1 MYYLTMTLKDA
12 VKAILGKF
20 SLAITQ
26 KSKLVELTEVYR
38 SHELLISKL
47 DLLDVIFK
55 SSGDL
60 VSPKL
65 IIEAGLSSTSQL
77 GQDLFA
83 LSQSRFKRNGFFV
96 EFGATNGI
104 DLSNSL
110 LLEKNFGWDGILVE
124 PSKTWQTSLEI
135 NRGVTID
142 YSCIWT
148 ESGVELDFNETD
160 AAQLSTIDIYSN
172 LDFHAELRESGR
184 KYKVQTLSLNDLLE
198 KYSAPSAI
206 DYLSIDTEGS
216 EFEILKAVDFGKW
229 KFRVITCEHN
239 YTPNRSKIEEL
250 LYRNGYKR
258 VLTKISKFD
267 DWYVLDDY

>member
-1 MYYLTMTLKDA
+1 MNLKEA
-12 VKAILGKF
+12 VKVILGKF
-20 SLAITQ
+20 GLAMTQ
-26 KSKLVELTEVYR
+26 KSELMELVQLYR
-38 SHELLISKL
+38 GHELMISKL
-47 DLLDVIFK
+47 DLFDVIFK
-55 SSGDL
+55 SSENS
-60 VSPKL
+60 VSPRL

-83 LSQSRFKRNGFFV
+83 LSQTNFKRNGYFV
-96 EFGATNGI
+96 EFGATNGV

-124 PSKTWQTSLEI
+124 PSKTWQPSLKM
-135 NRGVTID
+135 NRKVTID
-142 YSCIWT
+142 FSCIWKQ
-148 ESGVELDFNETD
+148 SGIELDFNETD
-160 AAQLSTIDIYSN
+160 AAQLSTIDSYSN

-198 KYSAPSAI
+198 KHSAPRII

-216 EFEILKAVDFGKW
+216 EFEILEAVDFEKW
-229 KFRVITCEHN
+229 KFRLITCEHN

-258 VLTKISKFD
+258 VHTEISKFD
-267 DWYVLDDY
+267 DWYVLDEY

>member
-1 MYYLTMTLKDA
+1 MNLKEV
-12 VKAILGKF
+12 VKVILGKF
-20 SLAITQ
+20 GLAMTQ
-26 KSKLVELTEVYR
+26 KSMLGELVQLYR
-38 SHELLISKL
+38 GHELIISKL

-83 LSQSRFKRNGFFV
+83 LSQTGFKRNGFFV
-96 EFGATNGI
+96 EFGATNGV

-124 PSKTWQTSLEI
+124 PSKTWQPSLKM
-135 NRGVTID
+135 NRKVTFD
-142 YSCIWT
+142 FSCIWNK
-148 ESGVELDFNETD
+148 SGIELDFNETD
-160 AAQLSTIDIYSN
+160 AAQLSTIDSYSN

-184 KYKVQTLSLNDLLE
+184 KYRVQTLSLNDLLE
-198 KYSAPSAI
+198 KHSAPRII

-216 EFEILKAVDFGKW
+216 EFEILEAVDFEKW
-229 KFRVITCEHN
+229 KFRLITCEHN

-250 LYRNGYKR
+250 LYQNGYKR
-258 VLTKISKFD
+258 VLTEISKFD
-267 DWYVLDDY
+267 DWYVLDEY